1 MWKQALGVRTE
12 LFNQEWKVYLTTRRA
27 MQFDVL
33 RAGWIGDY
41 NDANTFL
48 ELLKGG
54 VGSMNPAG
62 YNSSEYDALMRKA
75 ETETDLEVRAKL
87 MQKAEGILLKDM
99 PIIPIYHYTT
109 QHLVSPRV
117 KGWKD
122 NVMDVHPTRYL
133 SLAP

>member
-1 MWKQALGVRTE
+1 M
-12 LFNQEWKVYLTTRRA
+12 
-27 MQFDVL
+27 L

-48 ELLKGG
+48 ELLKGD
-54 VGSMNPAG
+54 VGTMNPAG
-62 YNSSEYDALMRKA
+62 YANSDYDALMRKA
-75 ETETDLEVRAKL
+75 EKETDLEVRAGL
-87 MQKAEGILLKDM
+87 MQKAEEILLKDL

-117 KGWKD
+117 KGWVD
-122 NVMDVHPTRYL
+122 NVMDVHPTRFL